1 MKNNV
6 VLVGMPG
13 AGKSTVGIVLAKLLG
28 YRFLDSDLVIQ
39 EAEGRLLKDIIEQEG
54 IARFIEIEEKIN
66 AEIRAEHTVI
76 ATGGSVV
83 YGKKAMENMR
93 SLGRVVYIKLSYK
106 EICSRV
112 GNVKQRG
119 IVLAKGQTF
128 RELYD
133 ERILLYEHYADL
145 VIDAEKMT
153 VEETAMGIKEL
164 LK

>member
-6 VLVGMPG
+6 VLIGMPG
-13 AGKSTVGIVLAKLLG
+13 AGKSTVGVVLAKLLG

-83 YGKKAMENMR
+83 YGKKAMEHLR
-93 SLGRVVYIKLSYK
+93 SLGTVVYIKLSYE

-112 GNVKQRG
+112 GNIKQRG
-119 IVLAKGQTF
+119 IVLAEGQTF

-133 ERILLYEHYADL
+133 ERILLYEYYADL
-145 VIDAEKMT
+145 VIDSEKMT
-153 VEETAMGIKEL
+153 IEETAMSIENL
-164 LK
+164 LQ

>member
-54 IARFIEIEEKIN
+54 ITRFIEIEEKIN

-93 SLGRVVYIKLSYK
+93 SLGRVVYIKLSYRS
-106 EICSRV
+106 EERRV
-112 GNVKQRG
+112 G
-119 IVLAKGQTF
+119 
-128 RELYD
+128 
-133 ERILLYEHYADL
+133 
-145 VIDAEKMT
+145 
-153 VEETAMGIKEL
+153 KEC
-164 LK
+164 

>member
-6 VLVGMPG
+6 VLIGMPG

-28 YRFLDSDLVIQ
+28 YCFLDSDLVIQ

-83 YGKKAMENMR
+83 YGKKRWKICAAWEGLYISSCPMR
-93 SLGRVVYIKLSYK
+93 RF
-106 EICSRV
+106 
-112 GNVKQRG
+112 
-119 IVLAKGQTF
+119 VLVW
-128 RELYD
+128 E
-133 ERILLYEHYADL
+133 
-145 VIDAEKMT
+145 M
-153 VEETAMGIKEL
+153 
-164 LK
+164 